1 MHQLVKGRYCL
12 RQTSARV
19 RLENYFTLLDQSVKQ
34 TGCIPVMSHS
44 CDVTFLFFFSKSS
57 TPWSPPA
64 IKLNNFQ
71 PKAQV

>member
-1 MHQLVKGRYCL
+1 MHQLVKGSYCL

-44 CDVTFLFFFSKSS
+44 CFSSQN
-57 TPWSPPA
+57 PPPLGLPA
-64 IKLNNFQ
+64 AVKLNNFP